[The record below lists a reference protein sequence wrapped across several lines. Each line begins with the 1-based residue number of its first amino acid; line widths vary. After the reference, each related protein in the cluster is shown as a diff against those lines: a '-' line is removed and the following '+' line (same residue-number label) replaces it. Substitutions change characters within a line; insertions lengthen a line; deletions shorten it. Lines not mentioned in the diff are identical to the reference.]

1 MHPQR
6 CVLLNGEELERVGMH
21 PAPKEAGPLG
31 CPMDSPDTKIKGK
44 GRLWRLSP
52 IARLA
57 AGVLAS
63 SSLALWACPVTSVAE
78 QQSRPLPLPG
88 PLIYTGREAGICPL
102 PGSLMAECP
111 FPQAFT
117 MAESLGCCSVWA
129 RCLHCL
135 YSCHWRKC
143 PRERM
148 QTSKCDCIWFG
159 LLFLTFLLSLSWL
172 YIGLVLL
179 NDLHNFNEFLFHHWG
194 HWMDWSLAFLL
205 VISLLVTYA
214 SLLLVLALL
223 LQLCRQPLHLHSLHK
238 VLLLLIMLLVAAGL
252 VGLDIQWQ
260 QEWHSLHVSLQA
272 TAPFLHVGAVAGITL
287 LAWPVADTFCRI
299 HRRGDKAAAPLTLA
313 GHSCS
318 ATCTLPLSPKLSP
331 CPFLKAC
338 PPLPTGP
345 KILLLLLFFGVVLV
359 IYLAPLCISSP
370 CIMEPRDLP
379 PKPGLVGHRGAPMV
393 SDGQNAGKVG
403 RVCSPSAIAARPV
416 GSQAPTL
423 PCYLITDSPCQ
434 LAPENTLMS
443 LRKTA
448 ECGATVFETD
458 VMISS
463 DGIPFLMH
471 DEHLSRTT
479 NVASVFPNRIT
490 AHSSDFSWA
499 ELKRLNAGAWFLERR
514 PFWGA
519 KPLAG
524 PDQKEAESQTVPALE
539 ELLKEAAALNLS
551 IMFDLRRPPQN
562 HTYYDTFVIQ
572 TLETVLNA
580 RVPQAMVMLPGHP
593 LPTLPSLGHDDDD
606 DDDDDFETV
615 PGPRALPQL
624 TYPILWSNLSAPVPA
639 LGIPRSSPA
648 SHPSFLNHRSSGYL
662 MKTGLTSNDG
672 HLECARY
679 MDIREATGL
688 ISPSFSTSRIKICH
702 CWISKFQ
709 LPKDQ
714 RGDTGFNRNMCEE
727 DQGFEQCA

>member
-1 MHPQR
+1 
-6 CVLLNGEELERVGMH
+6 
-21 PAPKEAGPLG
+21 
-31 CPMDSPDTKIKGK
+31 
-44 GRLWRLSP
+44 
-52 IARLA
+52 
-57 AGVLAS
+57 
-63 SSLALWACPVTSVAE
+63 
-78 QQSRPLPLPG
+78 
-88 PLIYTGREAGICPL
+88 
-102 PGSLMAECP
+102 
-111 FPQAFT
+111 

-179 NDLHNFNEFLFHHWG
+179 NDLHNFNEFLFRRWG
-194 HWMDWSLAFLL
+194 HWLDWSLAFLL

-260 QEWHSLHVSLQA
+260 QEWHSLRVSLQA

-287 LAWPVADTFCRI
+287 LAWPVADTFYRI
-299 HRRGDKAAAPLTLA
+299 HRR
-313 GHSCS
+313 
-318 ATCTLPLSPKLSP
+318 
-331 CPFLKAC
+331 
-338 PPLPTGP
+338 GP

-379 PKPGLVGHRGAPMV
+379 PKPGLVGHRGAPM
-393 SDGQNAGKVG
+393 
-403 RVCSPSAIAARPV
+403 
-416 GSQAPTL
+416 
-423 PCYLITDSPCQ
+423 

-479 NVASVFPNRIT
+479 NVASVFPTRIT

-539 ELLKEAAALNLS
+539 ELLAEAAALNLS

-580 RVPQAMVMLPGHP
+580 RVPQAMVMLTGHP
-593 LPTLPSLGHDDDD
+593 LPTLPSLGHDDYN
-606 DDDDDFETV
+606 DFETGPWPQGPAPAHISHSV
-615 PGPRALPQL
+615 VKPLCPCPCPWNPKVFPSFTPILPEPQVFWLPDEDRANVQRRAPGMRQIYGHQGGNKTERPQFLNLPYQDLPLLDIKALHKDNVSVNLFVVNKPWLFSLLWCAGVDSVTTNDCQL
-624 TYPILWSNLSAPVPA
+624 LQQMRYPIWLITPRNYLIMWAITNCVSTMLLLW
-639 LGIPRSSPA
+639 I
-648 SHPSFLNHRSSGYL
+648 FLLRRRFGKKRE
-662 MKTGLTSNDG
+662 KTGLETAV
-672 HLECARY
+672 LL
-679 MDIREATGL
+679 T
-688 ISPSFSTSRIKICH
+688 RINN
-702 CWISKFQ
+702 F
-709 LPKDQ
+709 
-714 RGDTGFNRNMCEE
+714 MME
-727 DQGFEQCA
+727 